1 MRLCTLSQA
10 DTSKGLSGDLFELN
24 LALPSC
30 AHTLYKV
37 LPITDHRFG
46 RTRGANV
53 LDIAK

>member
-1 MRLCTLSQA
+1 MY
-10 DTSKGLSGDLFELN
+10 SKPSGHRGQHRLSGDTFGLN
-24 LALPSC
+24 LALHSC

-37 LPITDHRFG
+37 LLITDHRFG